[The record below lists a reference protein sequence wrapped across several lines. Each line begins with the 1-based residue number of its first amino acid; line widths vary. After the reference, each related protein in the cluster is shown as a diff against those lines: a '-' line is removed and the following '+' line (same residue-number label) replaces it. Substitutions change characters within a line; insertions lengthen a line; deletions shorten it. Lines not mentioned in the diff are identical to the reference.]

1 LLSSRPMTE
10 PSHPAEMTINGVRI
24 TMDAA
29 QLVSIV
35 YPRKLTTEEHRK
47 VRSFGFHWEKDRR
60 AFVRRVSHTM
70 GAWYAA
76 EMLAK
81 AFVERPAE

>member
-1 LLSSRPMTE
+1 MTE
-10 PSHPAEMTINGVRI
+10 PTQPANTTINGVRLI
-24 TMDAA
+24 RDADG
-29 QLVSIV
+29 LVSIV

-81 AFVERPAE
+81 AFTEAPAD